1 MKATLILFLF
11 PALLSAQYTRTEWE
25 KEMQRRQGVF
35 ERYEPGYAVGQAIL
49 PGLLGVA
56 AGSINTDKARGKI
69 VQQGIFFGAMV
80 SIGSWGKQPA
90 KRRFFNGLCFMAGC
104 ALGVAAKQAG
114 K

>member
-1 MKATLILFLF
+1 MKTLILFLF

-49 PGLLGVA
+49 PGLLGVIGGA
-56 AGSINTDKARGKI
+56 MNTDNARGKI
-69 VQQGIFFGAMV
+69 AQQGIFFGAVV

-90 KRRFFNGLCFMAGC
+90 KRRFFNGLCFIAGC